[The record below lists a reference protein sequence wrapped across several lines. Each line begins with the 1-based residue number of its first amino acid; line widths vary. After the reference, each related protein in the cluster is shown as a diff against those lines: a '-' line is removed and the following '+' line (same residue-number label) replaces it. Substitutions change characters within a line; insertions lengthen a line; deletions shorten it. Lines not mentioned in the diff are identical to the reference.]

1 MRPSKEFCGLAEIE
15 GDVKRSADVVVIGS
29 GAGGAPLAEGL
40 AGEGYKVIIVEEGVR
55 LDRETDFNLNPV
67 EAFKRMYR
75 DAGQTMTIGVPFV
88 ALPMG
93 KALGGSTIVNSG
105 TSLRMLRPILKK
117 WHTSYGLAEI
127 DEEELNL
134 IYSHLEE
141 YLFVKRA
148 DPEVAGPA
156 ARIFLAGAEKLGLSS
171 GWLPR
176 NAKECEGFGTCPF
189 GCPSGAKQSM
199 DVSFIPDAVKSGAE
213 IYTCCRA
220 DKVKTSNGKAT
231 GITGHFVDPSTG
243 KKTGRKIDIDARVV
257 VLSAGAIY
265 TPFFLLR
272 QGLANSSGQVGK
284 NLGIRPYVHS
294 ISLMDEPLNPPKGI
308 PSASYVDEFKHEGV
322 QLHGGTM
329 PPEIHALALE
339 VAGNQHAALMARYPY
354 MGMFAGIVCDNDSW
368 GRVVNLPRSAHS
380 PTIFYMLKEA
390 DLRKSQMASVLMA
403 EIWFA
408 AGARKVF
415 TPFAGHREISN
426 PRELKALERSRVKAS
441 DIYAMSAY
449 HPLGTCR
456 MGGDPEW
463 SVVRHTG
470 ETWDVENLYIC
481 DASVLPTSPGVNLQ
495 LTVMAMSIRCAGFI
509 DERLSSTK

>member
-1 MRPSKEFCGLAEIE
+1 MAEAE

-40 AGEGYKVIIVEEGVR
+40 SGEGYRVIIVEEGAR
-55 LDRETDFNLNPV
+55 LNRETDFNLDPI

-75 DAGQTMTIGVPFV
+75 DAGQTLTLGVPFV

-93 KALGGSTIVNSG
+93 KALGGSTVVNSG

-117 WHTSYGLAEI
+117 WQTTHGLKEL

-141 YLFVKRA
+141 YLFVQKA

-156 ARIFLAGAEKLGLSS
+156 ARAFLAGAEKLGLSS

-176 NAKECEGFGTCPF
+176 NAKECEGFGTCAF
-189 GCPSGAKQSM
+189 GCPSGSKQSM
-199 DVSFIPDAVKSGAE
+199 DVCFIPDAEKSGAE
-213 IYTCCRA
+213 IFTCCLA
-220 DKVKTSNGKAT
+220 DKIKTGNGKAT
-231 GITGHFVDPSTG
+231 GVTGYFVNPSTG
-243 KKTGRKIDIDARVV
+243 KRTGRRIDVDARVV

-265 TPFFLLR
+265 TPSFLLR
-272 QGLANSSGQVGK
+272 QGLANSSGHVGK
-284 NLGIRPYVHS
+284 NLSIRPYVHS
-294 ISLMDEPLNPPKGI
+294 ISIMDEPLNPPKGI

-329 PPEIHALALE
+329 PPEIQAMALE
-339 VAGNQHAALMARYPY
+339 AAGNRHAALMAEYPY
-354 MGMFAGIVCDNDSW
+354 MGMYAGIVCDNDSW
-368 GRVVNLPRSAHS
+368 GRVINLPPWTNS
-380 PTIFYMLKEA
+380 PTTLYMLKEP

-415 TPFAGHREISN
+415 TPYAGHREISN
-426 PRELKALERSRVKAS
+426 PRDLKALERSRLKAS
-441 DIYAMSAY
+441 DVYAMSAY

-495 LTVMAMSIRCAGFI
+495 LTIMALSIRCAGFI